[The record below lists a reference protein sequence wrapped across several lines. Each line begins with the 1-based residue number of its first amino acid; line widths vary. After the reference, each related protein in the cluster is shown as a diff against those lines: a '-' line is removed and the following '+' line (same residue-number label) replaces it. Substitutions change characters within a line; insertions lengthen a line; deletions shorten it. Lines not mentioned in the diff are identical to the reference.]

1 MRDCEQIKGG
11 TKMNYKKAYNIVKN
25 LREKNKNNKDIY
37 NALGIILNKSGS
49 KDSKTYLKEVLEF
62 DEFSNNILSHQ
73 IENIACVI
81 DFTKKT
87 IVLKQ
92 GFLKKIKI
100 SFESAREYSFI
111 FRGLINEVY
120 KNN

>member
-1 MRDCEQIKGG
+1 
-11 TKMNYKKAYNIVKN
+11 MNYKKAYSIVKT

-37 NALGIILNKSGS
+37 NALGIVLNKSGS
-49 KDSKTYLKEVLEF
+49 KDSKTYLKEVLGF
-62 DEFSNNILSHQ
+62 DEFSKDILSHQ
-73 IENIACVI
+73 IEDINCII
-81 DFTKKT
+81 DFREKT

-92 GFLKKIKI
+92 GFFKKIKI
-100 SFESAREYSFI
+100 SFESVREFSFI

>member
-1 MRDCEQIKGG
+1 
-11 TKMNYKKAYNIVKN
+11 MNYNKAYSIVKN
-25 LREKNKNNKDIY
+25 LREKNKSNKDIY

-49 KDSKTYLKEVLEF
+49 KDSKTYLKEVLGF
-62 DEFSNNILSHQ
+62 DEFSKDILSHQ
-73 IENIACVI
+73 VEDISCII
-81 DFTKKT
+81 DFRKKI

-92 GFLKKIKI
+92 GFFKKIKI
-100 SFESAREYSFI
+100 SFESVREYSFI

>member
-1 MRDCEQIKGG
+1 
-11 TKMNYKKAYNIVKN
+11 MNYKKAYSIVKT

-37 NALGIILNKSGS
+37 NALGVILNKSGS
-49 KDSKTYLKEVLEF
+49 KDSKTYLKEVLGF
-62 DEFSNNILSHQ
+62 DEFSKDILSHQ
-73 IENIACVI
+73 IEDITCTI
-81 DFTKKT
+81 DFTKKI

-92 GFLKKIKI
+92 GFFKKIKI

>member
-1 MRDCEQIKGG
+1 MRNCEQIKGG

>member
-1 MRDCEQIKGG
+1 
-11 TKMNYKKAYNIVKN
+11 MNYKKAYSIVKN

-49 KDSKTYLKEVLEF
+49 KDSKTYLKEVLGF

-73 IENIACVI
+73 IEDITCII
-81 DFTKKT
+81 DLTKKT

-92 GFLKKIKI
+92 GFFKKIKI
-100 SFESAREYSFI
+100 NFESVREFSFI

>member
-1 MRDCEQIKGG
+1 
-11 TKMNYKKAYNIVKN
+11 MNYKKAYSIVKN

-49 KDSKTYLKEVLEF
+49 KDSKTYLKEVLGF
-62 DEFSNNILSHQ
+62 DEFSKDILSHQ
-73 IENIACVI
+73 IENITCMI
-81 DFTKKT
+81 DFKKKT
-87 IVLKQ
+87 IILKQ

-111 FRGLINEVY
+111 FRGLINEIY

>member
-1 MRDCEQIKGG
+1 
-11 TKMNYKKAYNIVKN
+11 MNYKKAYSIVKN

-49 KDSKTYLKEVLEF
+49 KDSKTYLKEVLGF
-62 DEFSNNILSHQ
+62 DEFSKDILSHQ
-73 IENIACVI
+73 IEDITCLI
-81 DFTKKT
+81 DFKKKS

-92 GFLKKIKI
+92 GFVKKIKI

-111 FRGLINEVY
+111 FRGLINEIY

>member
-1 MRDCEQIKGG
+1 
-11 TKMNYKKAYNIVKN
+11 MNYKKAYSIVKN

-49 KDSKTYLKEVLEF
+49 KDSKTYLKEVLGF
-62 DEFSNNILSHQ
+62 DEFSKDILSHQ
-73 IENIACVI
+73 IEDTTCII
-81 DFTKKT
+81 DFTKKI

-92 GFLKKIKI
+92 GFFKKIKI
-100 SFESAREYSFI
+100 SFESVREFSFI

>member
-1 MRDCEQIKGG
+1 
-11 TKMNYKKAYNIVKN
+11 MNYKKAYIIVKN

-37 NALGIILNKSGS
+37 NALGIILYKSGS
-49 KDSKTYLKEVLEF
+49 KDSKTYLKEVLGF
-62 DEFSNNILSHQ
+62 DEFSKDILSHQ
-73 IENIACVI
+73 IEDTVCII

-92 GFLKKIKI
+92 GFFKKIKI
-100 SFESAREYSFI
+100 SFESVREFSFI

>member
-1 MRDCEQIKGG
+1 
-11 TKMNYKKAYNIVKN
+11 MNYKKAYSIVKN

-37 NALGIILNKSGS
+37 NALGIVLNKSGS
-49 KDSKTYLKEVLEF
+49 KDSKTYLKEVLGF
-62 DEFSNNILSHQ
+62 DEYSKDILSHQ
-73 IENIACVI
+73 IEDITCII

-92 GFLKKIKI
+92 GFFKKIKI
-100 SFESAREYSFI
+100 SFKSAIEYSFI

>member
-1 MRDCEQIKGG
+1 
-11 TKMNYKKAYNIVKN
+11 MNYKKAYSIIKN

-49 KDSKTYLKEVLEF
+49 KDSKTYLKEVLGF
-62 DEFSNNILSHQ
+62 DEYSKDILSHQ
-73 IENIACVI
+73 IEDIICEIN
-81 DFTKKT
+81 FTKKT

-92 GFLKKIKI
+92 GFFKKIKI
-100 SFESAREYSFI
+100 SFESVREYSFI